1 VAAHNARD
9 RIAEHR
15 HMKHVA
21 VGIRQTPFNTCRN
34 SEALRMTV
42 GLTLADHSIAVIFR
56 DDGVYTLLPTQP
68 ALIGSLEIDKH
79 LETLQLLNVRLIAE
93 RESLIERHLSH
104 LKWDVERLGQREV
117 VQLLGESDAIICF

>member
-1 VAAHNARD
+1 VAAHNARN

-21 VGIRQTPFNTCRN
+21 VVIRQTPFNTCRN

-104 LKWDVERLGQREV
+104 LKWDIERLGQREV